1 MAEVPPPAKLRGQ
14 DRLLLF
20 SVLVIATCGLI
31 YELITAT
38 MASYL
43 LGDSVTQFS
52 LVIGIY
58 LSAMGLGSW
67 LSKFIERHLHNRF
80 ITVQLT
86 IAVVGG
92 LSATVLF
99 LGFAH
104 LSTVRPIL
112 FSILVVVG
120 TMVGLEIPLL
130 MRIMKEGQTLKDLVA
145 RVLAFDYLGALAAS
159 ILFPLALLPHL
170 GLVRTSLLF
179 GLINALVALWATHAL
194 REHLKGF
201 QLVRAQSLVVTAS
214 LAVLLVLGDRIED
227 FGERQLYE
235 DPVVYSKRTPYQRL
249 TLTRWRDDIRL
260 YIDGNLQFSS
270 VDEHRYHE
278 ALVHPALSIVARPRN
293 VLVLGGGD
301 GLALR
306 ELLKYATIERI
317 DLVDLDPAMT
327 DLFAS
332 HAVLTAL
339 NRSSLTDE
347 RVHVH
352 NQDAMDWLVEHRE
365 AQGGPFDVIVVDL
378 PDPNN
383 FSLGKLYTRSFYR
396 LLRSQLTKGGAAV
409 IQSTSP
415 YLAPR
420 SFWCIVRTLD
430 SAGLNPRPYHAH
442 VPSFG
447 DWGFA
452 LATPVPREAPE
463 HLPPALE
470 LRFLTDEI
478 LRGLFVFPADQGPLD
493 V

>member
-179 GLINALVALWATHAL
+179 CSCWAT
-194 REHLKGF
+194 
-201 QLVRAQSLVVTAS
+201 AS
-214 LAVLLVLGDRIED
+214 
-227 FGERQLYE
+227 
-235 DPVVYSKRTPYQRL
+235 RTSASDSS
-249 TLTRWRDDIRL
+249 TRTR
-260 YIDGNLQFSS
+260 SS
-270 VDEHRYHE
+270 TR
-278 ALVHPALSIVARPRN
+278 
-293 VLVLGGGD
+293 
-301 GLALR
+301 R
-306 ELLKYATIERI
+306 ELPTRG
-317 DLVDLDPAMT
+317 
-327 DLFAS
+327 S
-332 HAVLTAL
+332 
-339 NRSSLTDE
+339 RS
-347 RVHVH
+347 RV
-352 NQDAMDWLVEHRE
+352 
-365 AQGGPFDVIVVDL
+365 GGTT
-378 PDPNN
+378 
-383 FSLGKLYTRSFYR
+383 SG
-396 LLRSQLTKGGAAV
+396 
-409 IQSTSP
+409 ST
-415 YLAPR
+415 
-420 SFWCIVRTLD
+420 
-430 SAGLNPRPYHAH
+430 
-442 VPSFG
+442 
-447 DWGFA
+447 
-452 LATPVPREAPE
+452 
-463 HLPPALE
+463 
-470 LRFLTDEI
+470 
-478 LRGLFVFPADQGPLD
+478 
-493 V
+493 

>member
-1 MAEVPPPAKLRGQ
+1 
-14 DRLLLF
+14 
-20 SVLVIATCGLI
+20 
-31 YELITAT
+31 
-38 MASYL
+38 
-43 LGDSVTQFS
+43 
-52 LVIGIY
+52 
-58 LSAMGLGSW
+58 
-67 LSKFIERHLHNRF
+67 
-80 ITVQLT
+80 
-86 IAVVGG
+86 
-92 LSATVLF
+92 
-99 LGFAH
+99 
-104 LSTVRPIL
+104 
-112 FSILVVVG
+112 
-120 TMVGLEIPLL
+120 
-130 MRIMKEGQTLKDLVA
+130 
-145 RVLAFDYLGALAAS
+145 
-159 ILFPLALLPHL
+159 
-170 GLVRTSLLF
+170 
-179 GLINALVALWATHAL
+179 
-194 REHLKGF
+194 
-201 QLVRAQSLVVTAS
+201 
-214 LAVLLVLGDRIED
+214 LGDRIED

-478 LRGLFVFPADQGPLD
+478 LRGLFVFPADQEPLD
-493 V
+493 VEINRLGDQLLVHYYEEDLREPTPRRKAG